1 MSRARNLSNAGS
13 NITTTGIYQKQL
25 SADGQGLIVKGSY
38 TGNPNI
44 FEVAQVS
51 SDGYAYVR
59 DAVGNTTQ
67 FTGYPAGLNIIR
79 GRITM
84 PEQPSFSVSNGGNT
98 TGPGVVQFGAGG
110 SVTKHNRG
118 GHFNTSTYTFTAP
131 VAGNYSFSCY
141 GNVNG
146 ATSGSALYWYF
157 RKNGSQIGSYAYCT
171 SNGNWNLMCASEVI
185 ALAVGD
191 YVDVYMNTSGGHF
204 DYGANWSLFSGYLV
218 G

>member
-25 SADGQGLIVKGSY
+25 SGDGQGLVVKGSY

-44 FEVAQVS
+44 FEVGQSS

-84 PEQPSFSVSNGGNT
+84 PEQPSFSVSCGANGV
-98 TGPGVVQFGAGG
+98 GPGVVPFGAT
-110 SVTKHNRG
+110 STYVKHNRG
-118 GHFNTSTYTFTAP
+118 GHFNISTYAFTAP
-131 VAGNYSFSCY
+131 VAGNYVFSCF
-141 GNVNG
+141 GNING
-146 ATSGSALYWYF
+146 VASGGALYWYF
-157 RKNGSQIGSYAYCT
+157 RKNGTQVSSYAYCS
-171 SNGNWNLMCASEVI
+171 SNGSWNLMCISEVI

-191 YVDVYMNTSGGHF
+191 SIDVYMHVSGGHF
-204 DYGANWSLFSGYLV
+204 DWGTNWSSFSGYLV